1 MPGATIPQSPTS
13 GLGPQPEGLIL
24 ADERSYQVVSSVLT
38 DDDPRG
44 IDFNPLNFLLGPG
57 RTRIID
63 GAWPTGG
70 AGRLL
75 VTSSLSHRAGLL
87 RQQV

>member
-1 MPGATIPQSPTS
+1 M
-13 GLGPQPEGLIL
+13 
-24 ADERSYQVVSSVLT
+24 LT

-44 IDFNPLNFLLGPG
+44 IDFNALNFLLGPD

-63 GAWPTGG
+63 WAWPTGG
-70 AGRLL
+70 AGPLL
-75 VTSSLSHRAGLL
+75 VNSSLSHRAGLL

>member
-1 MPGATIPQSPTS
+1 M
-13 GLGPQPEGLIL
+13 
-24 ADERSYQVVSSVLT
+24 LT

-44 IDFNPLNFLLGPG
+44 IDFNPLNFLLGPD
-57 RTRIID
+57 RTRIIA

-75 VTSSLSHRAGLL
+75 VNSSLSHRAGLL